1 MSASL
6 ARIIA
11 VLAVAALAAGCV
23 DLEPRQSN
31 MRYYVLAGENPPPA
45 DTATSPEDEAAGLAI
60 GLRRLRIAS
69 YLDTPTIVTRMGPHE
84 VHFAE
89 FHRWGEDLP
98 RAINR
103 SVARHLT
110 MHDGIARV
118 DVVPWPER
126 TEHAYVVQIH
136 VFRFEGEAPPPPP
149 GEEVDPDER
158 GLRRVGEPGT
168 VHVVATWEVVDPDT
182 ETVVVQGRTEE
193 ALEDWTVGDYGTL
206 VQRLDESLRALA
218 TDIGVAVERV
228 EASAGPAPSPPV
240 GELSPKTAGAG
251 VCGS

>member
-11 VLAVAALAAGCV
+11 VLAVAALATGCV

-31 MRYYVLAGENPPPA
+31 IRYYVLGGEDPQGAASAAPEA
-45 DTATSPEDEAAGLAI
+45 DTDAPVV

-98 RAINR
+98 SAINR
-103 SVARHLT
+103 SVARHLAS
-110 MHDGIARV
+110 HDAVARV
-118 DVVPWPER
+118 DVVPWPDR
-126 TEHAYVVQIH
+126 ATHAYVAQVH
-136 VFRFEGEAPPPPP
+136 VLRFEGRAPPPPP
-149 GEEVDPDER
+149 GEDIDLNDER
-158 GLRRVGEPGT
+158 GLRRIGEPGT
-168 VHVVATWEVVDPDT
+168 VRLVATWEITDPAT
-182 ETVVVQGRTEE
+182 ESVVVQGRTEQT
-193 ALEDWTVGDYGTL
+193 LDDWAVGDYGTL

-218 TDIGVAVERV
+218 GDIGEAVRRAENR
-228 EASAGPAPSPPV
+228 PAPSRR
-240 GELSPKTAGAG
+240 
-251 VCGS
+251 

>member
-1 MSASL
+1 MPVSL

-11 VLAVAALAAGCV
+11 VLAVAALAFGCV
-23 DLEPRQSN
+23 DLEPRQAN
-31 MRYYVLAGENPPPA
+31 IRYYVLAGEDPPPA
-45 DTATSPEDEAAGLAI
+45 DTAASPEEDAGLVI

-103 SVARHLT
+103 SVARYLSLN
-110 MHDGIARV
+110 DSVARV
-118 DVVPWPER
+118 DVVPWPDR
-126 TEHAYVVQIH
+126 AEHAYVVQVH

-168 VHVVATWEVVDPDT
+168 VRMVATWEVVDPDT

-193 ALEDWTVGDYGTL
+193 ALDGWRVGDYGGL
-206 VQRLDESLRALA
+206 VQRLDDTLRGLA
-218 TDIGVAVERV
+218 GDVAAAVQRV
-228 EASAGPAPSPPV
+228 ES
-240 GELSPKTAGAG
+240 
-251 VCGS
+251 